1 MRREGDGRGGKE
13 IEGRRKR
20 ESIICF
26 FLEQVVV
33 AVCICQNIE
42 CLTATCVNTIEGFM
56 KVCVMMFYFHC
67 CSIIVGSLPFIC
79 TVKWHVCEPWIN

>member
-1 MRREGDGRGGKE
+1 MEGEVRKLNGGGKE
-13 IEGRRKR
+13 KVLFV
-20 ESIICF
+20 F
-26 FLEQVVV
+26 FCTGCGGSLYMPKH
-33 AVCICQNIE
+33 
-42 CLTATCVNTIEGFM
+42 L

>member
-1 MRREGDGRGGKE
+1 MRYKMRAGASGVNGDKGRKGERRSESDGREGEVGKLTGRGGKE

-26 FLEQVVV
+26 FFVQVVV

-42 CLTATCVNTIEGFM
+42 CLTG
-56 KVCVMMFYFHC
+56 
-67 CSIIVGSLPFIC
+67 
-79 TVKWHVCEPWIN
+79 